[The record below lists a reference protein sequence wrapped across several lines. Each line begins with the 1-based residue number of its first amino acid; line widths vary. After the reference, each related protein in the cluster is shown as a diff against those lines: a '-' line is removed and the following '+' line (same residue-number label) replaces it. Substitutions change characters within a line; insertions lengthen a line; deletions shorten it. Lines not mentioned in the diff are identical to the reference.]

1 MKNLNLF
8 RILSLGLAVLALP
21 FFVLGQKNAPA
32 APQPQQLL
40 KRVVSKS
47 DKADFGAGGT
57 ITIIGAPKGSVT
69 VEGWNKSEVTV
80 TAEIELQAPTEEDLA
95 LLEKVNTFIFEPTY
109 GRVNILTEG
118 MHDKDYMKQTA
129 KKFPKQLLTMPW
141 KIDYV
146 VHVPSMSDINVT
158 MGKGDLKVTGVEG
171 AMQLKGPE
179 TNADLDF
186 TGGAVVATFGT
197 GTVNVRI
204 KNRSWRGRGL
214 QLQLATGNLNID
226 LPPAF
231 NADIDASILRT
242 GEIKNYESFKERER
256 GKFGDKLIVAK
267 SGSGGALLSF
277 IVGDGVL
284 KFMPESLVK

>member
-21 FFVLGQKNAPA
+21 LFVLGQKNAPVA
-32 APQPQQLL
+32 PQQLI
-40 KRVVSKS
+40 KRVITKS
-47 DKADFGAGGT
+47 DKADFGAGGS
-57 ITIIGAPKGSVT
+57 IIIIGAPKGSVT
-69 VEGWNKSEVTV
+69 VEGWNKSEVAV

-95 LLEKVNTFIFEPTY
+95 LLAKVNTFIFEPTY

-118 MHDKDYMKQTA
+118 THDKDYMKQAA
-129 KKFPKQLLTMPW
+129 KKFPKQLLGLPW

-146 VHVPSMSDINVT
+146 VHVPSMSDISVT
-158 MGKGDLKVTGVEG
+158 MGKGDLKVKGVEG

-186 TGGAVVATFGT
+186 TGGAINATFGA

-204 KNRSWRGRGL
+204 NNRSWRGRSL
-214 QLQLATGNLNID
+214 QMQLATGNMNVII
-226 LPPAF
+226 PQFF

-242 GEIKNYESFKERER
+242 GEIQNYESFKERER
-256 GKFGDKLIVAK
+256 GKFSNKMLLGR

-277 IVGDGVL
+277 VIGDGVL
-284 KFMPESLVK
+284 KFMPEGAKE